1 MTSRASISSSDKKDI
16 EDGTI
21 TASLIPSSSSA
32 FDDHTLTTSNDIND
46 NIETKRKIKRVR
58 RKVVDHSPIIKY
70 GSLILLVAQLVGLV
84 MLMRYSRTHTNGKD
98 LYLSSTAVFLMEVR
112 MYDYSIILFIL
123 FFFITVSSS
132 FIPLPSTFR

>member
-32 FDDHTLTTSNDIND
+32 FDDQTLTTSNDIND
-46 NIETKRKIKRVR
+46 IETKRKIKRVR

-112 MYDYSIILFIL
+112 MYNLLNHFVSIVFTIIHPPFLFPLLSTLYS
-123 FFFITVSSS
+123 
-132 FIPLPSTFR
+132 